1 LAHCTNCGRELPSFT
16 WGEQK
21 NICPECERNP
31 AQPEV
36 VAAPSSGAPILIRR
50 TWPITKA
57 LIVLNTLVYI
67 AMVVRGV
74 SPLSPTTGDLLRWG
88 ANWGPLSLDGQP
100 WRMLTANYVH
110 VGILHIGLNMWCLWN
125 LGLLAEHVFDGWAY
139 VLIYTICGIGGSIAS
154 LAWHPLVTGAG
165 ASGAVFG
172 LAGAL
177 IAALY
182 LGHMHA
188 RQALRGTIKSLVL
201 FAVYNLAFGAAIP
214 GIDNSAHIG
223 GLVTGLALGALLAK
237 HLTQPPDIRAAW
249 QQKMFALAAVVL
261 LAVFFLVQRT
271 NGYVVTLGKGLQ
283 AYKAGQL
290 DEAEKSFE
298 VVGARQPDDRRILYL
313 LASTY
318 MQKKEYAKA
327 IPVLE
332 HLTQLDPHNG
342 DAQLDLGS
350 AHYQLGEFSQAI
362 PYFEKAV
369 QINPKDEDAQKALG
383 EAQFQ
388 EQRKRQSVK

>member
-1 LAHCTNCGRELPSFT
+1 MPSFT

-21 NICPECERNP
+21 NVCPECERGT
-31 AQPEV
+31 AV
-36 VAAPSSGAPILIRR
+36 AGTVAAPAPPVSAPVLIRR
-50 TWPITKA
+50 ALPITKT
-57 LIVLNTLVYI
+57 LIVINTLVYV
-67 AMVVRGV
+67 AMVATGV
-74 SPLSPTTGDLLRWG
+74 SPFEPATGQLLKWG

-100 WRMLTANYVH
+100 WRMLTSNYVH

-139 VLIYTICGIGGSIAS
+139 ALIYTICGIGGSIAS
-154 LAWHPLVTGAG
+154 LTWHPLVTGAG

-182 LGHMHA
+182 LGHMGG

-223 GLVTGLALGALLAK
+223 GLVTGLALGAVMAK
-237 HLTQPPDIRAAW
+237 HLTELPDARAAW
-249 QQKMFALAAVVL
+249 QRKMFVAAAVVL
-261 LAVFFLVQRT
+261 LSAFLMVRKT
-271 NGYVVTLGKGLQ
+271 NGYVVALGKGLQ
-283 AYKAGQL
+283 AYKTGQL
-290 DEAEKSFE
+290 DEAEKSLE
-298 VVGARQPDDRRILYL
+298 LVAARQPDSRQVLFL

-318 MQKKEYAKA
+318 MQKKEYDKA

-332 HLTQLDPHNG
+332 RLTKLDPNNG
-342 DAQLDLGS
+342 DAQLDLGA
-350 AHYQLGEFSQAI
+350 AHYQLGELDEAI
-362 PYFEKAV
+362 PHFQKAIE
-369 QINPKDEDAQKALG
+369 INPKDEDAQKALR
-383 EAQFQ
+383 AALFQ
-388 EQRKRQSVK
+388 KQMKRQSVR

>member
-1 LAHCTNCGRELPSFT
+1 
-16 WGEQK
+16 
-21 NICPECERNP
+21 
-31 AQPEV
+31 
-36 VAAPSSGAPILIRR
+36 LIRR
-50 TWPITKA
+50 TWPVTKA
-57 LIVLNTLVYI
+57 LILINTLVFI
-67 AMVVRGV
+67 AMVMRGI
-74 SPLSPTTGDLLRWG
+74 SPLSPTTADLLKWG

-100 WRMLTANYVH
+100 WRMLTSNYVH
-110 VGILHIGLNMWCLWN
+110 VGLLHIGLNMWCLWN

-139 VLIYTICGIGGSIAS
+139 VLIYTVCGIGGSIAS

-177 IAALY
+177 IAGLY

-223 GLVTGLALGALLAK
+223 GLVTGLALGAVLAN
-237 HLTQPPDIRAAW
+237 HLAQPPDIRAAW
-249 QQKMFALAAVVL
+249 QQKMFAVAAVVL
-261 LAVFFLVQRT
+261 LAAFSLVQRT

-290 DEAEKSFE
+290 DEAEKSLE
-298 VVGARQPDDRRILYL
+298 VVIAHKPNDRHTLFL

-318 MQKKEYAKA
+318 MQKKAYAKA

-332 HLTQLDPHNG
+332 HLIQLDPNNG
-342 DAQLDLGS
+342 DAELDLGA
-350 AHYQLGEFSQAI
+350 AHYQLGEFDKAI
-362 PYFEKAV
+362 PYFEKAL
-369 QINPKDEDAQKALG
+369 QLNPKDEDAQKALRD
-383 EAQFQ
+383 ALFQ
-388 EQRKRQSVK
+388 KQMKRQSVR